1 MNTRTRKW
9 LRASVLA
16 PLVIA
21 TGVVLAPNAAA
32 EAPSCRGSSCDGRN
46 PADTNCLD
54 DAKTIY
60 RWDATTQAGE
70 NLGNLELRYSPKCH
84 SNWARFT
91 RWNGISS
98 QLGDTTAGARAYGRA
113 WIWRHGVDGSL
124 RGVIGSAGQETP
136 LEALW
141 ETTTNWTS
149 MVTADGKT
157 CTSVQFMQ
165 VENHHAG
172 GGSRDEL
179 GSFNA
184 PCVS

>member
-21 TGVVLAPNAAA
+21 TGVVLAPNAVAD
-32 EAPSCRGSSCDGRN
+32 APSCHGNSCDGRN
-46 PADTNCLD
+46 PASTNCLD

-60 RWDATTQAGE
+60 RWDAITPAGE

-91 RWNGISS
+91 RWHGVSS
-98 QLGDTTAGARAYGRA
+98 WLGDATAGAQAFGRP
-113 WIWRHGVDGSL
+113 WIWRLGVDGSL
-124 RGVIGSAGQETP
+124 RGVIDSAGRETP
-136 LEALW
+136 W
-141 ETTTNWTS
+141 EVLVGTTTGWTA
-149 MVTADGKT
+149 MVTASGTT
-157 CTSVQFMQ
+157 CVSAEFM
-165 VENHHAG
+165 ETESHHSGAG
-172 GGSRDEL
+172 ERREL